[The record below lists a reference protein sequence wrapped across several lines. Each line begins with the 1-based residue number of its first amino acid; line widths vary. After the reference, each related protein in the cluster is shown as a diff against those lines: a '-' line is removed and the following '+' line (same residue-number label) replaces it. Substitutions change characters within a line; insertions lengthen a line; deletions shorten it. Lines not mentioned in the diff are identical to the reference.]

1 MKNINLRFK
10 QGEYISLKG
19 KTGSGKST
27 LLNLV
32 LGFYTPSTGKIIF
45 NGKDIKE
52 NIQYWYSNIA
62 YVPQDINLL
71 DGTFVN
77 NICLGLEDDEV
88 DYDKLKHVVKICR
101 LGEFISTLSNGYH
114 TMVGELG
121 KKISGGQ
128 KQRVGIARVLYSSP
142 KILILDEATNALDEK
157 TESKI
162 YENLKEIQN
171 NLNLTILSI
180 SHNSSADKFSDRI
193 YNIENNQLKLI
204 YEK

>member
-1 MKNINLRFK
+1 M
-10 QGEYISLKG
+10 GEKG
-19 KTGSGKST
+19 
-27 LLNLV
+27 
-32 LGFYTPSTGKIIF
+32 
-45 NGKDIKE
+45 
-52 NIQYWYSNIA
+52 A
-62 YVPQDINLL
+62 
-71 DGTFVN
+71 
-77 NICLGLEDDEV
+77 
-88 DYDKLKHVVKICR
+88 R
-101 LGEFISTLSNGYH
+101 L
-114 TMVGELG
+114 
-121 KKISGGQ
+121 SGGQ
-128 KQRVGIARVLYSSP
+128 KQRVGIARALYSSP